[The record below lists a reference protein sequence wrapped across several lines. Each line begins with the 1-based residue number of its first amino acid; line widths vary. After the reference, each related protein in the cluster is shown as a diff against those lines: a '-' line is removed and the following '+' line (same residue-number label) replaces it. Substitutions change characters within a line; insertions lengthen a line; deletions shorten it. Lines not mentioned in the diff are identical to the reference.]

1 MGAASVG
8 TEPSRVE
15 PYGIEPSAGGM
26 FSIVPPL
33 WGTLKAAPLSDID
46 ILSAVETLSPGE
58 TMGAA
63 SAGMDPSGIELSG
76 IELSARGMFSTVPL
90 AWSAAET

>member
-1 MGAASVG
+1 
-8 TEPSRVE
+8 
-15 PYGIEPSAGGM
+15 
-26 FSIVPPL
+26 
-33 WGTLKAAPLSDID
+33 
-46 ILSAVETLSPGE
+46 
-58 TMGAA
+58 MGAA